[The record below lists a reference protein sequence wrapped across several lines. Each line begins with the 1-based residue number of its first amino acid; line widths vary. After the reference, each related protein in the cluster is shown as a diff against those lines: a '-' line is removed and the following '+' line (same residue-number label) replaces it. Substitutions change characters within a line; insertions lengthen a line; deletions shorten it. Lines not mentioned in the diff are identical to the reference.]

1 MKQQT
6 SQKPSGN
13 NARDR
18 EMGRDTEPRGDL
30 GQQGKTWAPPAG
42 AQGISNRPGDEGADG
57 DDSAPDLD
65 DDQGE
70 NEGEAQGSTT
80 DYVAGGDK
88 SNRAAHS
95 GATGERHPG
104 GGANKPEP
112 KDQDE
117 KGNAGSRNNTN
128 RNR

>member
-1 MKQQT
+1 MKQT
-6 SQKPSGN
+6 SQKQAHDT
-13 NARDR
+13 ARDR
-18 EMGRDTEPRGDL
+18 EMGRDGQPLGDL
-30 GQQGKTWAPPAG
+30 GEREKTWSPPTG
-42 AQGISNRPGDEGADG
+42 TQGMSNRPDDEGGAANGAEPDGDEIDPA
-57 DDSAPDLD
+57 DLD
-65 DDQGE
+65 DGT
-70 NEGEAQGSTT
+70 NTP

-112 KDQDE
+112 KNQDE
-117 KGNAGSRNNTN
+117 KGNAGPRNNTD